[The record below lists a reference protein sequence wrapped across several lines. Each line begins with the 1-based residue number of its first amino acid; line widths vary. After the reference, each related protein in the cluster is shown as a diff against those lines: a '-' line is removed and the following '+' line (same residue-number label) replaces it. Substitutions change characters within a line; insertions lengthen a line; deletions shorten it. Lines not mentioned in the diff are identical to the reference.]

1 MTPAYSEAQVLSRL
15 SERIT
20 RDGLRTTARAMGVDP
35 SHLRRVLLPAH
46 DPARRTLS
54 DRMLTAMGYT
64 RAYVSTPTSP
74 SPERDR

>member
-35 SHLRRVLLPAH
+35 SHLRRVLLPAS
-46 DPARRTLS
+46 DPERAKLS
-54 DRMLTAMGYT
+54 DRMIRGLGLTRSYT
-64 RAYVSTPTSP
+64 PATP

>member
-35 SHLRRVLLPAH
+35 SHLRRCLLPAD
-46 DPARRTLS
+46 DPTRRTLS

-64 RAYVSTPTSP
+64 RAYVVSHT
-74 SPERDR
+74 EG